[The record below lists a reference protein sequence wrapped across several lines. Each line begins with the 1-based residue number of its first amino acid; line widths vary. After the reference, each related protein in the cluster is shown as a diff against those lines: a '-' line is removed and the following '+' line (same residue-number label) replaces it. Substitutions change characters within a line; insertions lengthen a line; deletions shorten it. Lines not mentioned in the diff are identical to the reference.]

1 LKGDYVGL
9 DTQPQDSLSFRS
21 RDRPVPLS
29 NIFIALFVALSVFV
43 CVRGAEAGNRPPI
56 QLRWKTTTESTH
68 AMSRYEVVPKL
79 IGTIEK
85 QRGGGVVAERQNAFI
100 RDHEYTASASL
111 INIALLS
118 GNLVN
123 EFVDALGLRLCRLQI
138 IDHWLKKLSS
148 LRNRRFLLFFQI
160 LYFRIY
166 RIGTVEGI
174 EINWRALFPE
184 ESGRHDNVRVGSAFI
199 EKAKSYQKCFAGVLN
214 SATKEHYIRDG
225 LLLHYFS
232 QGGQDRGLIR
242 SVSFQSFVNA
252 EGFKKYDQCKKGKEN
267 ACDGRDGQDCASTPL
282 QRKLLFV
289 ALSLGTLLNLCVG
302 IYMLNK
308 GTDLFGQVPKWQV
321 DMLTYGGG
329 VIIYLIPVGLF
340 LCELWCVVYR
350 WGFAAFW

>member
-1 LKGDYVGL
+1 
-9 DTQPQDSLSFRS
+9 
-21 RDRPVPLS
+21 
-29 NIFIALFVALSVFV
+29 
-43 CVRGAEAGNRPPI
+43 
-56 QLRWKTTTESTH
+56 
-68 AMSRYEVVPKL
+68 MSRYEVVPKL

-242 SVSFQSFVNA
+242 SVRFQSFVNA

-267 ACDGRDGQDCASTPL
+267 ACDGRDGQDCASTLL

-329 VIIYLIPVGLF
+329 VIIYSCRPFLVRALVCCLPLGIRCFLVIPTFSGSTLMIALIASSNVKGCRLT
-340 LCELWCVVYR
+340 
-350 WGFAAFW
+350 GFAFGIRMLQIDGHGYSFGRLLMDRGAYYGG